1 MPTQREI
8 AEHLGISQA
17 AVSKA
22 MMKLSLDWRTA
33 TMDEI
38 RLAYIG
44 RLRAEASGHVSSDG
58 LDLVAEKAK
67 TERITRELKM
77 MELLEKQGHLVNID
91 DIKSDLTMATLNFK
105 NALLARNEKLK
116 IAIDA
121 MYGID
126 LDITILQDETHDALT
141 SLADMLERQG
151 ASLGVDGGGAA
162 PVPSGGND

>member
-1 MPTQREI
+1 
-8 AEHLGISQA
+8 
-17 AVSKA
+17 

-91 DIKSDLTMATLNFK
+91 DIKSDLTMATLN
-105 NALLARNEKLK
+105 
-116 IAIDA
+116 
-121 MYGID
+121 
-126 LDITILQDETHDALT
+126 
-141 SLADMLERQG
+141 LERSSRSKREAQ
-151 ASLGVDGGGAA
+151 ARD
-162 PVPSGGND
+162 